1 MWGAEVIVQMGEEE
15 FASGTNSKKQEVG
28 FGEGMGKSLLVGL
41 PVWSWGG
48 A

>member
-1 MWGAEVIVQMGEEE
+1 MGEEV
-15 FASGTNSKKQEVG
+15 FASGTNNKKQEVV

-48 A
+48 T